1 MDIFIDNL
9 QDKQHVDLS
18 ALQQIA
24 KRILEFQQCPDRC
37 ELSIALVDDREIQRL
52 NREYRGID
60 RSTDVLSFAQQENS
74 DPQLV
79 QPRSDEPTF
88 PLILGD
94 VILSVETTQQQASE
108 QGKPFEAELYF
119 LLIHGI
125 LHLLGYDHQTDD
137 DARVMKLLEQEVLQ
151 ELENPRET

>member
-9 QDKQHVDLS
+9 QKNQVLDLS
-18 ALQQIA
+18 ALRQVA
-24 KRILEFQQCPDRC
+24 RRILEFRKCPDRC
-37 ELSIALVDDREIQRL
+37 ELSIVLVDDQEIRRL

-60 RSTDVLSFAQQENS
+60 RSTDVLSFAQQENI

-79 QPRSDEPTF
+79 QPHSEDAAF
-88 PLILGD
+88 PLVLGD
-94 VILSVETTQQQASE
+94 VILSIETAQKQAQERRKS
-108 QGKPFEAELYF
+108 FEAELYF

-137 DARVMKLLEQEVLQ
+137 DAHVMKQLEQDVLR
-151 ELENPRET
+151 ELERI

>member
-9 QDKQHVDLS
+9 QNNWILDLS
-18 ALQQIA
+18 ALRQVA
-24 KRILEFQQCPDRC
+24 RRILESQKYPDRC
-37 ELSIALVDDREIQRL
+37 ELSIALVDDQEIQRL

-60 RSTDVLSFAQQENS
+60 RSTDVLSFAQQEHI

-79 QPRSDEPTF
+79 QPHSDDAAF
-88 PLILGD
+88 PLVLGD
-94 VILSVETTQQQASE
+94 VILSVETTQRQASE
-108 QGKPFEAELYF
+108 QGKSFEAELYF

-137 DARVMKLLEQEVLQ
+137 DARVMKQVEQDVLR
-151 ELENPRET
+151 ELERA